1 MGTLNWT
8 VSAYGAKAPT
18 VSASGDSASGSF
30 TTSGAAAAVTNLSPN
45 VGAIVTVTAAVTAAW
60 VRFGGRTA
68 AVGTGH
74 YIAEG
79 ATRDFEV
86 QTGDAGAVSAIEG

>member
-8 VSAYGAKAPT
+8 VTAYGAKAAT

-30 TTSGAAAAVTNLSPN
+30 TTSGAAAPVTNLTPN
-45 VGAIVTVTAAVTAAW
+45 PGAIVTVTAASVGAW

-74 YIAEG
+74 YIPEG

-86 QTGDAGAVSAIEG
+86 QTGDSGAVSAIEG